1 MSHIHVKS
9 EQVVDAPP
17 EEVYAALKDYKHKR
31 PKILTPNFLGYQ
43 VKRGGVGSGTEVDYR
58 LKAAGR
64 ERPYHMQ
71 VNETIKGKVLTERD
85 SNSSLITRWTL
96 LPVKGGKKTQVSLSS
111 EWEGSRGVGGFFERA
126 FAPMG
131 LRRIYGSMLD
141 TLARSMQTEHEG
153 TQVGRARS
161 PVGRR
166 LVARSMQTEH
176 KDMQAGEEP
185 GNIASDAAKFT
196 LLVGLVFGVAI
207 GMGYLQKRKEE
218 MSCIR

>member
-111 EWEGSRGVGGFFERA
+111 EWEGGRGVGGFFERA

-141 TLARSMQTEHEG
+141 TL
-153 TQVGRARS
+153 
-161 PVGRR
+161 
-166 LVARSMQTEH
+166 ARSMQTEH

>member
-31 PKILTPNFLGYQ
+31 PKILTTNFLGYQ

-85 SNSSLITRWTL
+85 TNSSLITRWTL

-111 EWEGSRGVGGFFERA
+111 EWEGGRGIGGFFERA

-141 TLARSMQTEHEG
+141 TLARSMQTEH
-153 TQVGRARS
+153 
-161 PVGRR
+161 
-166 LVARSMQTEH
+166 

-185 GNIASDAAKFT
+185 GNIASDVAKFT
-196 LLVGLVFGVAI
+196 LLAGLIFGVAI
-207 GMGYLQKRKEE
+207 GFGFLQKRKEE